1 MQTIPLQEKRDTVKT
16 NSSIVRF
23 EMETAP
29 KGFVYSTD
37 YPLKALKGGSE
48 KFTACSF
55 VEDKNHSSL
64 SMCPKLFSA
73 ILIFAAIPLIEQKS
87 IFCVTFILIFC
98 LKVLSQSCDHISSW
112 NQQAKY
118 FSKPS

>member
-55 VEDKNHSSL
+55 VEDKNHSRVSKFL
-64 SMCPKLFSA
+64 LC
-73 ILIFAAIPLIEQKS
+73 
-87 IFCVTFILIFC
+87 
-98 LKVLSQSCDHISSW
+98 
-112 NQQAKY
+112 Y
-118 FSKPS
+118 FNICSDSPN